1 MADILTPALG
11 ESVTEATIGKWTKQ
25 AGDAVKKDEVLV
37 ELETDK
43 VSLEVVSP
51 ADGVLSEIKAPDGET
66 VTPGAVLGVVTEG
79 ASAAPAAE
87 APKVEARAAP
97 APKAESASTPA
108 APAPAASGGSVA
120 IMTPTMGE
128 SVAEGTMGTWLKKAG
143 DTVAKDEML
152 VEIETDKV
160 AVEVSA
166 PAAGVLSI
174 EAEAGST
181 VTPGQQIGSI
191 AASGEGAGAAP
202 AKAPAAAAPAAST
215 SSDDP
220 HLSPAVQRV
229 VTENNLDPK
238 AIAATGP
245 KGNITKADAV
255 AAIGAAAPAQAAPAA
270 KPAAPAAPRADQP
283 REERVKMTRL
293 RQTIAR
299 RLKESQNTAA
309 QLTTFNE
316 VDMTNVMALRSQYKE
331 AFEKRHGVKLGFM
344 SFFTKAIVAALKEIP
359 AVNAEIDGTDII
371 YKNHY
376 DIGVAVGT
384 EKGLVVP
391 VLRDAD
397 ALSLAGIEKGIAALG
412 KAARDGDLTLDQ
424 LQGGTFTIT
433 NGGTYGSL
441 MSTPILNAPQSGIL
455 GMHNIVQRPM
465 AVDGQVVIRPM
476 MYLALSY
483 DHRIVDG
490 KEAVTFLVRVK
501 ELLED
506 PARALLDL

>member
-11 ESVTEATIGKWTKQ
+11 ESVTEATIGKWTKK

-51 ADGVLSEIKAPDGET
+51 SDGVLSEIKAPDGET

-79 ASAAPAAE
+79 AAAAPAAE
-87 APKVEARAAP
+87 APKAEAKAAP
-97 APKAESASTPA
+97 AA
-108 APAPAASGGSVA
+108 APAPAAASGGAVP

-128 SVAEGTMGTWLKKAG
+128 SVAEGSMGTWLKKSG

-166 PAAGVLSI
+166 PAAGVLTI

-191 AASGEGAGAAP
+191 AASGDTTAS
-202 AKAPAAAAPAAST
+202 APAAAPASGGSANAGSAQIK
-215 SSDDP
+215 SDDP
-220 HLSPAVQRV
+220 HLAPAVQRV
-229 VTENNLDPK
+229 VSENNLDPK
-238 AIAATGP
+238 AIAASGP
-245 KGNITKADAV
+245 KGNITKGDALNAIN
-255 AAIGAAAPAQAAPAA
+255 AAPKAAAPAPAA
-270 KPAAPAAPRADQP
+270 AAPAAPRADQP

-316 VDMTNVMALRSQYKE
+316 VDMTEVMALRSQYKE

-359 AVNAEIDGTDII
+359 AVNAEIDGTDTI

-501 ELLED
+501 EHLED
-506 PARALLDL
+506 PQRFLLDV